1 VEFALE
7 TSRLWLREMAPDDV
21 VALLAVLGEAET
33 MRHYPAAFTRDQV
46 SKWIAW
52 NLENYRLHGYG
63 LWALISK
70 ATGELIGDCGLTWQR
85 VGYSPERALEA
96 GWHVRRDLWNRGLAT
111 EAAVV
116 ARDYARD
123 VLHEPRLISIIDP
136 HNLASQ
142 AVARKLGMT
151 LEREDRLDGRRRLIY
166 ALSLSPA

>member
-1 VEFALE
+1 
-7 TSRLWLREMAPDDV
+7 
-21 VALLAVLGEAET
+21 
-33 MRHYPAAFTRDQV
+33 
-46 SKWIAW
+46 
-52 NLENYRLHGYG
+52 
-63 LWALISK
+63 
-70 ATGELIGDCGLTWQR
+70 
-85 VGYSPERALEA
+85 
-96 GWHVRRDLWNRGLAT
+96 
-111 EAAVV
+111 VV